1 MTSFAQKYNTG
12 NVNPFTFDLKGYTF
26 TSLKELFNSEETK
39 NTVHSLD
46 GFYFTRGKF
55 GVKVVVVM
63 SDVKKRVDMPVY
75 LTKVFND
82 IVNNTDAVNDIKNG
96 KVGFIVRKYESHGR
110 NCHTITFKDK

>member
-1 MTSFAQKYNTG
+1 MTTFAEKYNKG
-12 NVNPFTFDLKGYTF
+12 NENPFKFDLNGYNF
-26 TSLKELFNSEETK
+26 TSLKELYNADPNK
-39 NTVHSLD
+39 VNALD

-63 SDVKKRVDMPVY
+63 SDVKKRVDMPIY

-82 IVNNTDAVNDIKNG
+82 IVNNKDAVNDIKNG

>member
-1 MTSFAQKYNTG
+1 MTSFAEKYNKG
-12 NVNPFTFDLKGYTF
+12 NGNLFKFDLKGYEF
-26 TSLKELFNSEETK
+26 TNLKELYNADPNK
-39 NTVHSLD
+39 VHALD

-63 SDVKKRVDMPVY
+63 SDVKKRVDMPIY

-82 IVNNTDAVNDIKNG
+82 IVNNTDGVNDIKGG

>member
-1 MTSFAQKYNTG
+1 MSSFAEKYNKG
-12 NVNPFTFDLKGYTF
+12 SENPFEFDLEGYEF
-26 TSLKELFNSEETK
+26 TSLKELYNADPNK
-39 NTVHSLD
+39 VHTLD

-63 SDVKKRVDMPVY
+63 SDVKKRVDMPIY

-82 IVNNTDAVNDIKNG
+82 IVSNADAVNTIKGG

>member
-1 MTSFAQKYNTG
+1 MTSFAEKYNKG
-12 NVNPFTFDLKGYTF
+12 NENPFNFDLKGYEF
-26 TSLKELFNSEETK
+26 TSIKELYNAGPNK
-39 NTVHSLD
+39 VHALD

-63 SDVKKRVDMPVY
+63 SDVKKRVDMPIY

-82 IVNNTDAVNDIKNG
+82 IVNNTDAVNDIKSG

>member
-1 MTSFAQKYNTG
+1 MTSFAEKYNKG
-12 NVNPFTFDLKGYTF
+12 NENPFKFDLKGYEF
-26 TSLKELFNSEETK
+26 TSLKELYNDNPNK
-39 NTVHSLD
+39 VHALN

-63 SDVKKRVDMPVY
+63 SDVKKRVDMPIY

-82 IVNNTDAVNDIKNG
+82 IVNNTDAVNDIKSG

-110 NCHTITFKDK
+110 NCHAISFKDI

>member
-1 MTSFAQKYNTG
+1 MTSFAEKYNKG
-12 NVNPFTFDLKGYTF
+12 NGNPFKFDLKGYEF
-26 TSLKELFNSEETK
+26 TNLKELYNSEPNK
-39 NTVHSLD
+39 VHALD

-63 SDVKKRVDMPVY
+63 SDVKKRVDMPIY

-82 IVNNTDAVNDIKNG
+82 IVNNTDAVKDIKNG
-96 KVGFIVRKYESHGR
+96 KVGFIVRKYDSHGR

>member
-1 MTSFAQKYNTG
+1 MSSFAEKYNKG
-12 NVNPFTFDLKGYTF
+12 GESPFKFDLEGYEF
-26 TSLKELFNSEETK
+26 TSLKELYNADPNK
-39 NTVHSLD
+39 VHTLD

-63 SDVKKRVDMPVY
+63 SEVKKRVDMPIY

-82 IVNNTDAVNDIKNG
+82 IVSNADAVNDIKVG

-110 NCHTITFKDK
+110 NCHTIIFKDK

>member
-1 MTSFAQKYNTG
+1 MTSFAEKYNKG
-12 NVNPFTFDLKGYTF
+12 NENPFKFDLQGYTF
-26 TSLKELFNSEETK
+26 TNLKELY
-39 NTVHSLD
+39 NTDPNKVHALD

-63 SDVKKRVDMPVY
+63 SEVKKRVDMPIY

-82 IVNNTDAVNDIKNG
+82 ILNNTGAVNDIKRG

>member
-1 MTSFAQKYNTG
+1 MTSFAEKYNKG
-12 NVNPFTFDLKGYTF
+12 KENPFKFDLKGYDF
-26 TSLKELFNSEETK
+26 TNLKELHNADPNK
-39 NTVHSLD
+39 VHALD

-63 SDVKKRVDMPVY
+63 SDVKKRVDMPIY
-75 LTKVFND
+75 LTNVFNV

-110 NCHTITFKDK
+110 NCHTIIFKDI

>member
-1 MTSFAQKYNTG
+1 MSSFAEKYNKG
-12 NVNPFTFDLKGYTF
+12 GENPFNFDLKGYEF
-26 TSLKELFNSEETK
+26 TSLKELYNDGPNK
-39 NTVHSLD
+39 VHTLD

-63 SDVKKRVDMPVY
+63 SDVKKRVDMPIY

-82 IVNNTDAVNDIKNG
+82 IVSNADAVKDIKGG

-110 NCHTITFKDK
+110 DCHTISFKDI